1 MGKKSNSTDK
11 KSGQERVQAGKET
24 LTYLERKLKILNEM
38 EDRDKARRLAE
49 RLYLN
54 YKENKK

>member
-1 MGKKSNSTDK
+1 MGKKTNKTVK
-11 KSGQERVQAGKET
+11 KSAET

>member
-1 MGKKSNSTDK
+1 MGKKVK
-11 KSGQERVQAGKET
+11 KEAER